1 MSKLLEFI
9 WILSIFREV
18 VLRNLF
24 LYYYSRSS
32 SFIHFE
38 TKTKFRN
45 YFARISYI
53 IFPVWVFRSKW
64 KFLKFKESRL
74 NVKKW
79 MLLPV
84 MAWQI
89 TFTVFQPLSTNWTKL
104 VKRRFTIW
112 FDNFQD
118 SMLSGLA
125 LNSTIMYLRIFF
137 VSLLLLFLH
146 STLTSSQ
153 AIKFLNLFISLM

>member
-1 MSKLLEFI
+1 MFGLSKLLEFI

-38 TKTKFRN
+38 TETKFRN

-53 IFPVWVFRSKW
+53 IFPVWVLRSKW
-64 KFLKFKESRL
+64 KFLKFKEGRL

-89 TFTVFQPLSTNWTKL
+89 TFAVFQPLSTNWTKL
-104 VKRRFTIW
+104 LKRRFTIR
-112 FDNFQD
+112 FDDFQN
-118 SMLSGLA
+118 SIFSVLA
-125 LNSTIMYLRIFF
+125 LNSAIMYLRIF
-137 VSLLLLFLH
+137 
-146 STLTSSQ
+146 
-153 AIKFLNLFISLM
+153 

>member
-38 TKTKFRN
+38 TETKFRN

-53 IFPVWVFRSKW
+53 IFPVWVLRSKW

-89 TFTVFQPLSTNWTKL
+89 TFAVFQPLSTNWTKL
-104 VKRRFTIW
+104 LKRRFTIR
-112 FDNFQD
+112 FDDFQD
-118 SMLSGLA
+118 SMFSELA
-125 LNSTIMYLRIFF
+125 LKHGRHA
-137 VSLLLLFLH
+137 VSNQAGTARLYRSL
-146 STLTSSQ
+146 
-153 AIKFLNLFISLM
+153 AIKFLNLFITLM